1 MATVR
6 TILLIDDNVA
16 HVRAFQDALLTASN
30 GPFQGECVKTL
41 AQSFEILALRQIWAI
56 FLNLRLPGDQ
66 GLPHYD
72 ELRKTAPGI
81 PTLVLAGIGDEVMVT
96 EALRRGAKDFL
107 LGTHIDSYSFARAI
121 RHMAEREAAEED
133 LFTEKQRARVT
144 LDSIGDAVLSTDM
157 LGNVTYLNRVAEKMI
172 GWSKEESFGK
182 PLAQVFNIIDGVTRE
197 PSPDPLKLAVE
208 KNKTV
213 RLTPNCILIRRDGFE
228 AAIADSAAPI
238 HDRAGAVTG
247 AVIVFRDVTT
257 SRAMAGEM
265 MHLAQHDNLTDLP
278 NRTLLKDRLV
288 QAIATA
294 HRNSTHVAV
303 MFLDLDHFKYINDSL
318 GHTIGDKLIQSVAAR
333 LLSSVRSSDTVSRQ
347 GGDEFVLLLSEI
359 KRSADAGVAA
369 GKILTALSAPHQLD
383 QHDVNVTASIGVS
396 TYPEQGDDAD
406 TLMKKADSAMY
417 RAKQKGRNNCQ
428 VFTEEMLSH
437 PVSAA

>member
-6 TILLIDDNVA
+6 TILLIDDNLTHA
-16 HVRAFQDALLTASN
+16 HAFQDALLTATD
-30 GPFQGECVKTL
+30 GPFYGEWVKTVAESVETL
-41 AQSFEILALRQIWAI
+41 ANKEIWAI

-72 ELRKTAPGI
+72 ELRKAAPGI
-81 PTLVLAGIGDEVMVT
+81 PTLVLAGIGDELMVT

-157 LGNVTYLNRVAEKMI
+157 LGNVAYLNGVAEKMT

-208 KNKTV
+208 KNKTGE
-213 RLTPNCILIRRDGFE
+213 LTPNCILIRRDGFE
-228 AAIADSAAPI
+228 AAIEDSAAPI

-278 NRTLLKDRLV
+278 NRTLLKDRLA
-288 QAIATA
+288 QAIAAA

-318 GHTIGDKLIQSVAAR
+318 GHTIGDKLLQSVAAR
-333 LLSSVRSSDTVSRQ
+333 LLGSVRSSDTVSRQ

-359 KRSADAGVAA
+359 KRSADASLAA

-396 TYPEQGDDAD
+396 TYPEQGEDAD

-428 VFTEEMLSH
+428 VFMEEMVFH
-437 PVSAA
+437 PVSAT